1 MGKGNKLLAV
11 NLHRIVKNKK
21 ENKVKIT
28 KMTRCGK
35 LKAILEIEL
44 KYILGKIEYTKIK
57 S

>member
-1 MGKGNKLLAV
+1 M
-11 NLHRIVKNKK
+11 KNKK
-21 ENKVKIT
+21 GNKVKIT

-44 KYILGKIEYTKIK
+44 KYIFGKIEYKKIK

>member
-1 MGKGNKLLAV
+1 MV